1 MTQNVCKKS
10 YFQDK
15 ITEKQCCVES
25 KVWTQVMLQIHNIW
39 RVSLASNKNKCFQ
52 ESFSTKTF
60 GKKYS
65 SKPKG
70 LKLRLKRHVSI
81 LFSLPTYLWFQKK
94 KEGKKWTHGRHS
106 SRFVL
111 QCPAN
116 LHHQLFP
123 LRSNLKV
130 NSSWNFTQKIP
141 AILMQ
146 PGWDVLCE
154 TFFKKASLWKALLWT
169 LQILFTSTC
178 FFFWSLKLCMYWVL
192 VWANSQKFLK

>member
-60 GKKYS
+60 GKNYS

-70 LKLRLKRHVSI
+70 LKLRLKRHMY
-81 LFSLPTYLWFQKK
+81 LFYSVFPLICGSKK
-94 KEGKKWTHGRHS
+94 KRKRREKKMNEQFSFSFG
-106 SRFVL
+106 
-111 QCPAN
+111 
-116 LHHQLFP
+116 
-123 LRSNLKV
+123 
-130 NSSWNFTQKIP
+130 
-141 AILMQ
+141 
-146 PGWDVLCE
+146 
-154 TFFKKASLWKALLWT
+154 
-169 LQILFTSTC
+169 
-178 FFFWSLKLCMYWVL
+178 SLKLCMYWVL
-192 VWANSQKFLK
+192 V